1 MKITGTTTP
10 QAILMVKVPIRTKR
24 CFALE
29 LFALELLALELFAL
43 ILLALE
49 LLALELF
56 ALERLALLLLEP
68 LLRQVTLDS
77 LDDSGF
83 QLVLPSGATIGH
95 RSLLRYYK

>member
-1 MKITGTTTP
+1 MKNTGTTTP
-10 QAILMVKVPIRTKR
+10 QAILMAKVPIRTKR

-29 LFALELLALELFAL
+29 LFALELLALEL
-43 ILLALE
+43 
-49 LLALELF
+49 
-56 ALERLALLLLEP
+56 LALLLLEP

>member
-10 QAILMVKVPIRTKR
+10 QAILMAKVPIRTKR

-29 LFALELLALELFAL
+29 LFALELLAL
-43 ILLALE
+43 LLS
-49 LLALELF
+49 
-56 ALERLALLLLEP
+56 LLLEP
-68 LLRQVTLDS
+68 LLCQVTLDS